1 MLMSS
6 SYGIIVNRLLYS
18 VCFWVAVALVL
29 GLSNTL
35 YLLIDHP
42 YRVLMKY
49 LNPGVVNNSDYLYL
63 ISVTRHIYRRAI
75 CIDNQCQGNNHGVP
89 HCMSVSGLLTAG
101 QIILIRKVMGVKF
114 TLPSISTSPTIP
126 CKPSS

>member
-42 YRVLMKY
+42 YGVQMKY

-63 ISVTRHIYRRAI
+63 S
-75 CIDNQCQGNNHGVP
+75 N
-89 HCMSVSGLLTAG
+89 
-101 QIILIRKVMGVKF
+101 
-114 TLPSISTSPTIP
+114 
-126 CKPSS
+126 